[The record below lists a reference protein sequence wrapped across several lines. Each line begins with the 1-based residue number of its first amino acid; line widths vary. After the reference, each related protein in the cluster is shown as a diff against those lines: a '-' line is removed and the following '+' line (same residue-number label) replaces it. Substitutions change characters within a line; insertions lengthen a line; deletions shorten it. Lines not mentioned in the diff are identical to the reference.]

1 MVYGF
6 IGISLYLY
14 VKCCVDYKWVIST
27 DTFFLR
33 RHTEILGLIAKCING
48 LDGYRIL
55 HNKNKCYYKFLER
68 IDSKNFFASPAICRF
83 IKRAQDRI
91 SAEKK
96 IIFVLFV
103 KPLNLNSAT

>member
-6 IGISLYLY
+6 IGIILYLY

-55 HNKNKCYYKFLER
+55 HNKNNATINSWKGLTPKISLLR
-68 IDSKNFFASPAICRF
+68 LQSADSSKEHKTESPL
-83 IKRAQDRI
+83 
-91 SAEKK
+91 KK
-96 IIFVLFV
+96 
-103 KPLNLNSAT
+103 K